1 VVIAHRGGASMAPEN
16 TLAAFKTAD
25 SIHADYYELDV
36 QISLDDSL
44 MIMHD
49 ASVDRTTNGTGNI
62 AALTYAQLRMLDAGS
77 WFGAKFTGEKIPTFR
92 EALMVAK
99 NSTGNIG
106 IVVELKSGESA
117 LAAKAVAVI

>member
-49 ASVDRTTNGTGNI
+49 ASVDRTTDGTGNI
-62 AALTYAQLRMLDAGS
+62 AALTYVQLRLLDA
-77 WFGAKFTGEKIPTFR
+77 
-92 EALMVAK
+92 
-99 NSTGNIG
+99 
-106 IVVELKSGESA
+106 
-117 LAAKAVAVI
+117 